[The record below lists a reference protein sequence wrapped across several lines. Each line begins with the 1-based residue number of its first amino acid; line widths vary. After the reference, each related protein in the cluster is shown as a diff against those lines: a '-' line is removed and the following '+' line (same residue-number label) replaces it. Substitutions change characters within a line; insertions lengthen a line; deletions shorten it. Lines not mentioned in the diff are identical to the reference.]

1 MFVTIINQISNNKL
15 YNFGNGIRKLSVY
28 TKYCV
33 ENGNECFLKLYLTY
47 NYWSLTVDNAVVL

>member
-47 NYWSLTVDNAVVL
+47 NY